1 MDLNVP
7 KRQHIL
13 PTASI
18 KRFYDQAKKSVDI
31 YSFKAGKR
39 FRRAATK
46 DEFIVTRAW
55 DSNVEIGTREAEAE
69 FQCLADTLT
78 GDCVLTEAQNATA
91 SRFYALLRARSMAHG
106 EVDQTSLFD
115 QASVNY
121 SRESEECRERAEMN
135 GVALLTNQKD
145 MDRWVRGLVVRH
157 ELGRARTFKWKTM
170 IAVDHE
176 FVVTDNYRN
185 LVVIPISPMLC
196 LVPISEP
203 ALPSRR
209 RTREFNERLAA
220 QSERW
225 YLARDLSATGIA
237 AHAG

>member
-1 MDLNVP
+1 MGLNVP

-13 PTASI
+13 PAASI
-18 KRFYDQAKKSVDI
+18 KRFYDEAKKSVDL

-55 DSNVEIGTREAEAE
+55 DSNLEIGMRPVEAE
-69 FQCLADTLT
+69 FQGLADTLA
-78 GDCVLTEAQNATA
+78 GECVLTEAQNETA
-91 SRFYALLRARSMAHG
+91 SRFHALLRARSMAHDK
-106 EVDQTSLFD
+106 VDQTSLFD

-121 SRESEECRERAEMN
+121 SQESEEHREQAEMGGIFLFAGPN
-135 GVALLTNQKD
+135 D
-145 MDRWVRGLVVRH
+145 MDRLVRGMVVRQAF
-157 ELGRARTFKWKTM
+157 GSVPPIKWKTTV
-170 IAVDHE
+170 AVHRE
-176 FVVTDNYRN
+176 FVVTDNYRH
-185 LVVIPISPMLC
+185 LVVIPISPVLC
-196 LVPISEP
+196 LVPVGET
-203 ALPSRR
+203 AMPSRR

-237 AHAG
+237 EHGG